1 MAYRNFRYLIV
12 LLAIILTACE
22 PSVDTIEPGAEVESA
37 VEQIATAITSDDEII
52 IPTRA
57 AEEAAPTTSVEN
69 ILSPTPVE
77 TWTAFPSPTA
87 VILSTPTLSA
97 ANTPIPTETRLF
109 TASPAPT
116 TTNTPGVPLL
126 GVLPSPTPSH
136 TQVAPQVIAPI
147 VVDGEPPEIET
158 AASDWPMANRDY
170 ANSRSV
176 QNSNIFAA
184 NVNSLGMAW
193 SYNITE
199 SESQYAPAGSPLIY
213 GNTAYLQDL
222 NSNVYALDVL
232 SGSLMWRV
240 DYNQPVN
247 GASGAA
253 IGYAKLYIQAGGS
266 LRALALD
273 TGEELWSTPLEGRS
287 DAHQPY
293 VFGELIL
300 TSTRQVE
307 PQLGE
312 EAASGWFYAI
322 HHETGKVVW
331 QKPAVQED
339 LWGDIQSNRR
349 GGAWFPPAIDAA
361 RGLSYWGTGKIAAL
375 PGESG
380 LQSITETS
388 EGNIYSHSVV
398 ALSLVTGELMWAA
411 PLEPNPRF
419 GHGLEMS
426 PLLVSLEREGEEP
439 LEMVIGAGRAGRI
452 IALDRD
458 SGNRIWDIQVGRQ
471 QNLHLQTRPDVESIQ
486 ILPGLYGGIAS
497 PLAYANGTLY
507 AAVNHLPVEYTTQS
521 EATLDQTPTSTVQ
534 PGRFNEGSSE
544 LIAVDA
550 ATGAVL
556 WTAELPALNF
566 GGATIVNDLVF
577 TSTLDGGIY
586 AFAVQNGDEIWA
598 AQAPEGLLSPPAA
611 AGDTLVMAALDG
623 NRPFVFGLR
632 LGLSV
637 RKTPAPAITWT
648 PTSTVTPTAVL
659 SPVAPVTRTPTST
672 PTPPTLPTV
681 TETETEEPT
690 PLPTTAVPEP

>member
-22 PSVDTIEPGAEVESA
+22 PAGGTIEPGVEVESA
-37 VEQIATAITSDDEII
+37 VEQIATAIIIKDETVV
-52 IPTRA
+52 PTRLVV
-57 AEEAAPTTSVEN
+57 EAVPTISVEN

-87 VILSTPTLSA
+87 VILSTPTLA
-97 ANTPIPTETRLF
+97 PANTPIPSETSLF

-116 TTNTPGVPLL
+116 TTNTPGVPLS
-126 GVLPSPTPSH
+126 GVLPSPTPSQ

-199 SESQYAPAGSPLIY
+199 SEPQYAPAGSPLIY
-213 GNTAYLQDL
+213 GNMAYLQDL
-222 NSNVYALDVL
+222 NSNVYALDVF
-232 SGSLMWRV
+232 SGDLIWRV
-240 DYNQPVN
+240 DYNQPAN

-253 IGYAKLYIQAGGS
+253 IGYAKLYVQAGGS
-266 LRALALD
+266 LRALAVD
-273 TGEELWSTPLEGRS
+273 TGEELWNTPLQGRS

-293 VFGELIL
+293 VYGELIL
-300 TSTRQVE
+300 TGTRQVE

-339 LWGDIQSNRR
+339 LIEDIQAHKR
-349 GGAWFPPAIDAA
+349 GGAWFPPAIDTA
-361 RGLSYWGTGKIAAL
+361 RGMSYWGTGMIAAL
-375 PGESG
+375 PGDSG

-388 EGNIYSHSVV
+388 EGNIYSHSVA
-398 ALSLVTGELMWAA
+398 ALSLENGELMWAA
-411 PLEPNPRF
+411 PLEPSPRF

-426 PLLVSLEREGEEP
+426 PLLVSLESEEEEP

-471 QNLHLQTRPDVESIQ
+471 QNLNLQTLPAVDRIQ

-497 PLAYANGTLY
+497 PLAYAEGTLY
-507 AAVNHLPVEYTTQS
+507 AAVNHLPMEFTTQAQT
-521 EATLDQTPTSTVQ
+521 EEAATLTPTVQ
-534 PGRFNEGSSE
+534 SGSHNRGSSE

-556 WTAELPALNF
+556 WTVDLPALNF

-586 AFAVQNGDEIWA
+586 AFAAANGAEVWA

-611 AGDTLVMAALDG
+611 AGDTLVMAALGG

-637 RKTPAPAITWT
+637 IKTPAPAITWT
-648 PTSTVTPTAVL
+648 PTSTVTPTPAI
-659 SPVAPVTRTPTST
+659 SPVAPVTRTPTPT
-672 PTPPTLPTV
+672 PTPPTLPTA

-690 PLPTTAVPEP
+690 PTPTTAVPEP